1 MAHVQGPKL
10 SVSMRL
16 GGGSLWCIKP
26 TSCVTDSSTLVFLSH
41 STRRRFLSLSLSKMD
56 ALMDAMQGFG
66 VSTTRY
72 LQTNYPDARGLFLWV
87 SWATDLRNTFFIFFP
102 LWFHLR
108 SSVGIKL
115 IWVAVIGDW
124 LNLVFKWILFG
135 ERPYWWVHE
144 TDHYADADRPH
155 IEQYPMTCETGPGSP
170 SGHAM
175 GAAGVYYTLVT
186 SILAIVTSKKKYG
199 GKKSPDRDWYLKAVL
214 WTLFWGVQV
223 CVCLSRVF
231 IAAHFPHQ
239 VVAGVISGM
248 IVGEAFNRTQWI
260 YSASMRKYF
269 YTTLLLTSF
278 AVGFYLVLK
287 ALGVDLLWTLDKA
300 QRWCVRAEWV
310 HLDSTPFASLLR
322 NMGTLF
328 GLGLGLHSPL
338 YTETKRSGGAAV
350 RVGCVV
356 CSLVL
361 MHLFD
366 SFKPPTHTAALFYLL
381 SFCKSATVPLV
392 VVSIVPYC
400 VNGAL
405 RLQRKKGA

>member
-1 MAHVQGPKL
+1 MTMLNAV
-10 SVSMRL
+10 
-16 GGGSLWCIKP
+16 
-26 TSCVTDSSTLVFLSH
+26 
-41 STRRRFLSLSLSKMD
+41 
-56 ALMDAMQGFG
+56 MDAMQDFG
-66 VSTTRY
+66 VSSTRY
-72 LQTNYPDARGLFLWV
+72 LQTNYQDAQGLFLWV
-87 SWATDLRNTFFIFFP
+87 SWAADLRNTFFIFFP

-144 TDHYADADRPH
+144 TPYYAHGARPH

-186 SILAIVTSKKKYG
+186 SILAITASKRKHG
-199 GKKSPDRDWYLKAVL
+199 NRKSSNNRYLKAIL

-239 VVAGVISGM
+239 VLAGVLTGV
-248 IVGEAFNRTQWI
+248 IVAEAFDRTQWI
-260 YSASMRKYF
+260 YSASMKKYF
-269 YTTLLLTSF
+269 YTTLFLTSF
-278 AVGFYLVLK
+278 AVGFYLLLK
-287 ALGVDLLWTLDKA
+287 AVGVDLLWTLEKA
-300 QRWCVRAEWV
+300 QKWCVRAEWV

-338 YTETKRSGGAAV
+338 YTETKRSGGALAKA
-350 RVGCVV
+350 GCVLA
-356 CSLVL
+356 SLL
-361 MHLFD
+361 LLHLFD
-366 SFKPPTHTAALFYLL
+366 SFKPPTHTAVLFYLL
-381 SFCKSATVPLV
+381 SFCKSATVPMAT
-392 VVSIVPYC
+392 VSIIPYL

-405 RLQRKKGA
+405 GLHGKKAP

>member
-1 MAHVQGPKL
+1 MLDAV
-10 SVSMRL
+10 M
-16 GGGSLWCIKP
+16 
-26 TSCVTDSSTLVFLSH
+26 DTL
-41 STRRRFLSLSLSKMD
+41 
-56 ALMDAMQGFG
+56 QGFG
-66 VSTTRY
+66 VSSTHY
-72 LQTNYPDARGLFLWV
+72 LQTNYKDAQGLFLWV
-87 SWATDLRNTFFIFFP
+87 SWAADLRNTFFIFFP

-108 SSVGIKL
+108 ASVGIKL

-144 TDHYADADRPH
+144 TPYYANSVRPH

-175 GAAGVYYTLVT
+175 GAAGIYYTLVT
-186 SILAIVTSKKKYG
+186 SILTLMTSKKNCQISVKN
-199 GKKSPDRDWYLKAVL
+199 LVEVAVL

-223 CVCLSRVF
+223 NVCLSRVF

-239 VVAGVISGM
+239 VVAGVITGM
-248 IVGEAFNRTQWI
+248 VVAEAFNRTQWI

-269 YTTLLLTSF
+269 YTVLFLTSF
-278 AVGFYLVLK
+278 AVGFYLLLRS
-287 ALGVDLLWTLDKA
+287 LGVDLLWTLEKA
-300 QRWCVRAEWV
+300 QKWCVRPEWV
-310 HLDSTPFASLLR
+310 HLDTTPFASLLR

-338 YTETKRSGGAAV
+338 YTETKKSSSAAMKA
-350 RVGCVV
+350 GCVV
-356 CSLVL
+356 SSLVL
-361 MHLFD
+361 LHLFD

-392 VVSIVPYC
+392 TVSIIPYC
-400 VNGAL
+400 LNTAL
-405 RLQRKKGA
+405 GLHSKKGV